1 MYVYNHIYILI
12 YIYMAMANCIYIYM
26 YKYPMLFHDVPLY
39 AMIELYFFWDES
51 AFASKAA
58 FQ

>member
-1 MYVYNHIYILI
+1 MYVYICMYIII
-12 YIYMAMANCIYIYM
+12 YIYGYGKLYIYIYM

>member
-1 MYVYNHIYILI
+1 
-12 YIYMAMANCIYIYM
+12 MAMANCIYIYM